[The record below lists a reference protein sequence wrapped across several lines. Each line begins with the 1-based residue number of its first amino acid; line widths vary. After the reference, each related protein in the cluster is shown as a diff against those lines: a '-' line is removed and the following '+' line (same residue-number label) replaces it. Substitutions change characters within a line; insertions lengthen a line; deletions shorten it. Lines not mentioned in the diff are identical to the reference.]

1 MFFSPHF
8 PPLSSASLSHP
19 PPPTLPL
26 PPASSYSRLADPL
39 NQMQT
44 IKCVVV
50 GDGAV
55 GKTCLLISYT
65 TNKFP
70 SEYVPTVFDN
80 YAVTV
85 MIGGEPYTLGLF
97 DTAGQEDYDR
107 LRPLSYPQTD
117 VFLICFSVVSP
128 SSFENVR
135 EKWVPEISHHCPRTP
150 YLLVGTQID
159 LRDDGNILEKLAK
172 NKQRPLTSEVG
183 DKLARDLKAVKYAE
197 CSALTQR
204 GLKNVFDEAILAALE
219 PPDAKSRSGCHLL

>member
-1 MFFSPHF
+1 
-8 PPLSSASLSHP
+8 
-19 PPPTLPL
+19 
-26 PPASSYSRLADPL
+26 
-39 NQMQT
+39 MQT

-117 VFLICFSVVSP
+117 VFLVCFSVVSP

-150 YLLVGTQID
+150 FLLVGTQMD
-159 LRDDGNILEKLAK
+159 LRDDSNTVEKLAK
-172 NKQRPLTSEVG
+172 NKQRPLAPESG
-183 DKLARDLKAVKYAE
+183 DKLCRDLRAVKY
-197 CSALTQR
+197 R

-219 PPDAKSRSGCHLL
+219 PPETKPKKRCTLL